1 MQSVFFLHST
11 DAWSFSQGIETI
23 VKTICRLNLICY
35 RNLLGVCF
43 RDAIENAGH
52 LYNQV
57 DELVHRLVMLS
68 NKCTQELEF
77 IMEFK
82 TLEEGFREVRIKVLH
97 SVHDSCF

>member
-1 MQSVFFLHST
+1 M
-11 DAWSFSQGIETI
+11 
-23 VKTICRLNLICY
+23 
-35 RNLLGVCF
+35 CF
-43 RDAIENAGH
+43 RDAIESADC

-82 TLEEGFREVRIKVLH
+82 TLEEGFREVRTKMFKLLVAIMNCIR
-97 SVHDSCF
+97 DR